1 MRALTTFAFRVF
13 HRTAAGC
20 RRRLRAVLAGMRP
33 PKKRPP
39 KKKARGGARRRRR
52 VAVLAASLAR
62 GGAFAI
68 VLAFY
73 RPRAWYVPVI
83 VGSASSIAY
92 LRYLQMADVSLT
104 WGAILLGVLV
114 AVLARRLFAD
124 LQAAPRGGARRRR
137 RIAVLAASLA
147 RGGAERVALT
157 FARGLAKRGH
167 GVDLLMGEV
176 NCYYP
181 EEAADA
187 AARNVRFFWVYPDT
201 AGPEAARTLGGGAG
215 RTWQTA
221 VRPKVSAWRARF
233 SRVALPFAAAPR
245 QRPVLNPPVPERAL
259 LVAAYIDR
267 ERPDVLLAVN
277 EHEAVSAAL
286 ARRLARHPV
295 RMVATLNNG
304 LVNDRRIRNFRASY
318 PFVDVAVGVSR
329 GISGVLADVAGVPR
343 GRVRT
348 IHDPV
353 FSPELLEKAVEPVS
367 HPWLGGDVPVVLAA
381 ASLSPK
387 KDYPTLLRAF
397 SRLVS
402 RRPARLVVLGEG
414 VLLAKLRTQ
423 TEELG
428 IDGQVDF
435 AGFVR
440 NPFAYMARA
449 DLFVLASRFEG
460 LPGVLIQAM
469 ATGCPVVSTDCPHGP
484 DEILEHGKYGPL
496 VPVGDD
502 AALAEAMCRTL
513 DAPPDADALRSRA
526 AVFSVERSIDAY
538 EAVLAGGAPGAQ

>member
-1 MRALTTFAFRVF
+1 M
-13 HRTAAGC
+13 
-20 RRRLRAVLAGMRP
+20 
-33 PKKRPP
+33 KKNP
-39 KKKARGGARRRRR
+39 GGARRRRH
-52 VAVLAASLAR
+52 
-62 GGAFAI
+62 
-68 VLAFY
+68 
-73 RPRAWYVPVI
+73 
-83 VGSASSIAY
+83 
-92 LRYLQMADVSLT
+92 
-104 WGAILLGVLV
+104 
-114 AVLARRLFAD
+114 
-124 LQAAPRGGARRRR
+124 
-137 RIAVLAASLA
+137 IAVLAASLA
-147 RGGAERVALT
+147 GGGAERVALT
-157 FARGLAKRGH
+157 VARGLAKRRH
-167 GVDLLMGEV
+167 RVDLLLGELE
-176 NCYYP
+176 CDYP
-181 EEAADA
+181 DEAADA
-187 AARNVRFFWVYPDT
+187 TANNIRFFSVYP
-201 AGPEAARTLGGGAG
+201 AAG

-221 VRPKVSAWRARF
+221 IRPKPPTWRDRF
-233 SRVALPFAAAPR
+233 SRISLAIAAAPLQR
-245 QRPVLNPPVPERAL
+245 QVLKSPPWPERAR

-267 ERPDVLLAVN
+267 ERPDALLAVN

-295 RMVATLNNG
+295 RMVATLNG
-304 LVNDRRIRNFRASY
+304 ARVDDEWRIRRFRASY

-329 GISGVLADVAGVPR
+329 GVSGLLADVVGVPR
-343 GRVRT
+343 GQIRT

-367 HPWLGGDVPVVLAA
+367 HPWLGGDVPVVLTAG
-381 ASLSPK
+381 SLRTE

-449 DLFVLASRFEG
+449 DLFVLSSRFEG

-484 DEILEHGKYGPL
+484 AEILERGKYGPL

-502 AALAEAMCRTL
+502 DALSEAMRRTL
-513 DAPPDADALRSRA
+513 DAPPAADALRTRA
-526 AVFSVERSIDAY
+526 AFFSVDRSVDAY
-538 EAVLAGGAPGAQ
+538 EALLTGK

>member
-1 MRALTTFAFRVF
+1 MKGQVRGL
-13 HRTAAGC
+13 
-20 RRRLRAVLAGMRP
+20 
-33 PKKRPP
+33 RPP
-39 KKKARGGARRRRR
+39 KKKT
-52 VAVLAASLAR
+52 
-62 GGAFAI
+62 
-68 VLAFY
+68 
-73 RPRAWYVPVI
+73 P
-83 VGSASSIAY
+83 
-92 LRYLQMADVSLT
+92 
-104 WGAILLGVLV
+104 
-114 AVLARRLFAD
+114 
-124 LQAAPRGGARRRR
+124 GGARRRR
-137 RIAVLAASLA
+137 RIAVLVASLA
-147 RGGAERVALT
+147 GGGAERVALT
-157 FARGLAKRGH
+157 VARGLAKRRH
-167 GVDLLMGEV
+167 RVDLLLGELR
-176 NCYYP
+176 CDYP

-187 AARNVRFFWVYPDT
+187 VANSVRFFSVYP
-201 AGPEAARTLGGGAG
+201 AAG

-221 VRPKVSAWRARF
+221 IRPTLPTWRDRF
-233 SRVALPFAAAPR
+233 SRIALAIAAAPR
-245 QRPVLNPPVPERAL
+245 QRPVLKPPVPEQAR

-267 ERPDVLLAVN
+267 ERPDALLAVN

-304 LVNDRRIRNFRASY
+304 LVNDKRIRRFRASY

-329 GISGVLADVAGVPR
+329 GISGMLADVAGVPR
-343 GRVRT
+343 ERVRT

-353 FSPELLEKAVEPVS
+353 FSPELLEKAAEPVS
-367 HPWLGGDVPVVLAA
+367 HPWLGGDVPVVLTA
-381 ASLSPK
+381 ASLLIK

-414 VLLAKLRTQ
+414 VLLATLRTQ

-449 DLFVLASRFEG
+449 NLFVLSSRFEG

-502 AALAEAMCRTL
+502 AALAEAMGRTL

-526 AVFSVERSIDAY
+526 AVFSVERAIDAY

>member
-1 MRALTTFAFRVF
+1 MALTV
-13 HRTAAGC
+13 
-20 RRRLRAVLAGMRP
+20 
-33 PKKRPP
+33 
-39 KKKARGGARRRRR
+39 
-52 VAVLAASLAR
+52 
-62 GGAFAI
+62 
-68 VLAFY
+68 
-73 RPRAWYVPVI
+73 
-83 VGSASSIAY
+83 
-92 LRYLQMADVSLT
+92 
-104 WGAILLGVLV
+104 
-114 AVLARRLFAD
+114 
-124 LQAAPRGGARRRR
+124 
-137 RIAVLAASLA
+137 
-147 RGGAERVALT
+147 
-157 FARGLAKRGH
+157 ARGLAKRRH
-167 GVDLLMGEV
+167 RVDLLLGELT
-176 NCYYP
+176 CDYP
-181 EEAADA
+181 DEAADA
-187 AARNVRFFWVYPDT
+187 TANKIRFFSVYP
-201 AGPEAARTLGGGAG
+201 AAG
-215 RTWQTA
+215 RTRQTA
-221 VRPKVSAWRARF
+221 IRPKPPTWRDRF
-233 SRVALPFAAAPR
+233 SRISLAIAAAPLQR
-245 QRPVLNPPVPERAL
+245 QVLESPPWPERAR

-267 ERPDVLLAVN
+267 ERPDALLAVN

-304 LVNDRRIRNFRASY
+304 HVDDRRIRNFRASY

-329 GISGVLADVAGVPR
+329 GISGLLADVAGVPR
-343 GRVRT
+343 ERVRT

-353 FSPELLEKAVEPVS
+353 FSPELLEKAAEPVS

-381 ASLSPK
+381 ASLSTK

-414 VLLAKLRTQ
+414 KLLAELRAQ
-423 TEELG
+423 TRELG

-449 DLFVLASRFEG
+449 NLFVLSSRFEG

-484 DEILEHGKYGPL
+484 AEILEHGKYGPL

-502 AALAEAMCRTL
+502 AALAEAMGRTL